1 MHDIRDDLMLN
12 KMLRRMPLCVAP
24 ISSII
29 CGLVVLTILISGCS
43 PAVQTH
49 QGYLQKPKLTEHFF
63 ISSDDNKLPLTVWK
77 PKTGKTQAVVIA
89 LHGFNDHSGAFKD
102 LGSNLADHG
111 YLFYAYDQRG
121 FGNTQ
126 KRGIWAGTDL
136 LVQDLKEMVS
146 LIEKAHPN
154 LPIHALGESMG
165 GAVILSAMSRKNR
178 ANRPR
183 LTSIV
188 LSAPAVWGRTTMPA
202 WQSKILDSLVH
213 VIPMIKLTPQG
224 LDINPSDNL
233 DMLKA
238 LRNDPRYITESRL
251 DAIYGLTNLMDRAL
265 EASGYQDTPMLILYG
280 AKDDLVPKSSTCKML
295 TKLPNGKQKR
305 WRLAFYPNGYHL
317 LFRDLEG
324 ALVVKDIIAWLN
336 SKKTELPSG
345 YEIDLSEVKN
355 FAHSDCLASSKLI
368 YK

>member
-1 MHDIRDDLMLN
+1 
-12 KMLRRMPLCVAP
+12 
-24 ISSII
+24 
-29 CGLVVLTILISGCS
+29 
-43 PAVQTH
+43 
-49 QGYLQKPKLTEHFF
+49 
-63 ISSDDNKLPLTVWK
+63 
-77 PKTGKTQAVVIA
+77 
-89 LHGFNDHSGAFKD
+89 
-102 LGSNLADHG
+102 
-111 YLFYAYDQRG
+111 
-121 FGNTQ
+121 
-126 KRGIWAGTDL
+126 
-136 LVQDLKEMVS
+136 
-146 LIEKAHPN
+146 
-154 LPIHALGESMG
+154 MG

-178 ANRPR
+178 ASRPR

-251 DAIYGLTNLMDRAL
+251 DAVYGLTNLMDRAL

-324 ALVVKDIIAWLN
+324 ALVVKDIIAWFN